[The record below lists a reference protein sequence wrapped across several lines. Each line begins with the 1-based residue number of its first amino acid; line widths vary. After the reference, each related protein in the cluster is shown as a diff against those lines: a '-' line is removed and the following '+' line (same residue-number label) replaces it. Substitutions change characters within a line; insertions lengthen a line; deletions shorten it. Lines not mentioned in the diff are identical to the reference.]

1 MLTKDQAVP
10 AAAAMALPAE
20 PCGPFWRARLEDRW
34 LARLQEVTR
43 LSLAYHQ
50 AAAPPDGQAGGAAAQ
65 QAERLLRRTV
75 AARRKLADIEEALG
89 RLASGDFGRCE
100 QCRSPLARELLAVIP
115 ETRYCPA
122 CAESAWSAE
131 GVTLR

>member
-1 MLTKDQAVP
+1 MLAEDQAMP
-10 AAAAMALPAE
+10 AAAALVPPAE
-20 PCGPFWRARLEDRW
+20 PGGPFWRTLLEDRW
-34 LARLQEVTR
+34 RARLQEVTK

-50 AAAPPDGQAGGAAAQ
+50 AAAPPEGQGGGAGPR

-89 RLASGDFGRCE
+89 RLAAGEFGRCE
-100 QCRSPLARELLAVIP
+100 QCRSPLARELLAVVP

-122 CAESAWSAE
+122 CSESAWPAE

>member
-1 MLTKDQAVP
+1 MLKEDQAVP
-10 AAAAMALPAE
+10 ATAALTPPAA
-20 PCGPFWRARLEDRW
+20 PGGPYWRALLEDRW
-34 LARLQEVTR
+34 RARLQEVTR

-50 AAAPPDGQAGGAAAQ
+50 AAAPPDGQDGDTGSQ

-89 RLASGDFGRCE
+89 RLASGGFGRCE
-100 QCRSPLARELLAVIP
+100 QCRSPLARELLAAVP

-122 CAESAWSAE
+122 CAESA
-131 GVTLR
+131 